1 MNLSLNKQ
9 MEGKI
14 AMQCKNT
21 GNHTPDW
28 IFILWMGGTALV
40 SYSLVYA
47 LRKPFTAA
55 EFKGLMVAGMDYKI
69 GKHHPAYRLRVRQ
82 AVRYQVH
89 FGVETAKSIEI
100 YYWFCRFVRSI
111 VASVRIAAHTL

>member
-69 GKHHPAYRLRVRQ
+69 V
-82 AVRYQVH
+82 V
-89 FGVETAKSIEI
+89 SISLSATCAPSCSVSSS
-100 YYWFCRFVRSI
+100 FRS
-111 VASVRIAAHTL
+111 